1 MKLKIKLFLTA
12 LPYLAVARADIGIV
26 PRPLSA
32 AEGRGGAITERT
44 VVASSET
51 LRQEKIRFRN
61 RAVTYRNPC
70 FVPADREEAPRAV
83 RDSPASQAGQIATRE
98 DLNPHLLTKTAC
110 RTLRRELSARTAPV
124 LVFISYLWR

>member
-32 AEGRGGAITERT
+32 AEGRGTFAITERT
-44 VVASSET
+44 VVASPET

-61 RAVTYRNPC
+61 RAVTYRSPC
-70 FVPADREEAPRAV
+70 FVPADRERH
-83 RDSPASQAGQIATRE
+83 RE
-98 DLNPHLLTKTAC
+98 PSETVPLHKRTNCDTEDMNPHLLAKTAC
-110 RTLRRELSARTAPV
+110 RTSGANSPHEPLPSR
-124 LVFISYLWR
+124 FISYLWR